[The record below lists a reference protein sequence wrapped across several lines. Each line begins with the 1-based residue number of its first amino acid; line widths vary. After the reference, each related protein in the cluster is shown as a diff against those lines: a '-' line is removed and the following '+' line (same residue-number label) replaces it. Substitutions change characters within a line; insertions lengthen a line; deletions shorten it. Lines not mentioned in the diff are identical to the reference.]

1 LGAAVSLEFQ
11 EYRPRRILNVH
22 KHADGPWFW
31 DRYSAHP
38 YIGCRSGCEFC
49 YLRGGRYLG
58 KRDPDTFDTLIQVK
72 LNAAELLRRE
82 LARVQ
87 PDVIACGDW
96 QQPAEDRYGLSRAML
111 EVVLELGFP
120 LFVVE
125 RSPLLTRD
133 LDLLQQIN
141 QSAWVG
147 VVYSMSNLD
156 QELKL
161 AFEPR
166 SPGLRRRL
174 QAMQQLAQAGILVG
188 TSLMPV
194 IPGVGDD
201 RQHLEQTVQATRDHG
216 GLFVLAGGLTMEG
229 PQAERT
235 LGALERLDPSQ
246 LSRWRELYRWEPGTK
261 PDYGPPRGYASELG
275 RTVRELCEK
284 YGLRDRMPRYIP
296 AGPLGI
302 NKRLAERLFLRTHD
316 LELEQAANYRIWAYR
331 KAAWTVDDWPE
342 GLDQVYAQ
350 GGRQALRDLP
360 DVGPRL
366 ADELADWITEA

>member
-1 LGAAVSLEFQ
+1 VSLEFQ
-11 EYRPRRILNVH
+11 EYRPRRILNIH

-58 KRDPDTFDTLIQVK
+58 KRDPDSFDTLIQVK

-82 LARVQ
+82 LARLP
-87 PDVIACGDW
+87 PDVVACGDW

-133 LDLLQQIN
+133 LDLLRQIN
-141 QSAWVG
+141 HSAWVG
-147 VVYSMSNLD
+147 VFYSISNLD

-188 TSLMPV
+188 TSLMPI

-216 GLFVLAGGLTMEG
+216 GSFVLAGGLTMEG

-246 LSRWRELYRWEPGTK
+246 LPRWRELYRWEPGTK
-261 PDYGPPRGYASELG
+261 PDYGPPRDYASRLG

-284 YGLRDRMPRYIP
+284 YGLRDRMPRYVP

-302 NKRLAERLFLRTHD
+302 NKLLAERLFLRTHD
-316 LELEQAANYRIWAYR
+316 LELEQAATWRIWGYR

-342 GLDQVYAQ
+342 GLDRIYAE
-350 GGRQALRDLP
+350 GGREALAALP
-360 DVGPRL
+360 EVGPRL
-366 ADELADWITEA
+366 ADELGGWINEFELGR